1 MTPNSYE
8 QALKKQEQLK
18 AELAAAQ
25 QRLAE
30 TRQVLEAQ
38 RQQLRSQYGEAMLAL
53 VEGDPRTKI
62 VITNVMEK
70 LVFIDERG
78 HTLSQTDEIFRE
90 QRVEVKLVEDES
102 TPPE

>member
-30 TRQVLEAQ
+30 TRQDLEAQ
-38 RQQLRSQYGEAMLAL
+38 RQQLRSQYGEAILAL
-53 VEGDPRTKI
+53 VEGDPRAKV
-62 VITNVMEK
+62 VITTVMEK
-70 LVFIDERG
+70 LVFVDERG

-90 QRVEVKLVEDES
+90 QRVEVKLVKDES